1 MFAHKHPADKDG
13 SAPEFVPPCPGQKVA
28 PETGDF
34 TDITLK
40 DFIQHTRRC
49 PVSIRRLMPWQR
61 WRYRNEEPAD
71 CRAGLVVYSTKYLA
85 PGTLLE
91 LIIPIREEQQFF
103 IGKVVLVRA
112 LEEGFDLGVRFL
124 LEQDAQRIRMVEQIC
139 RIELYL
145 CDKKRSDGPFV
156 SHETLTQ
163 EWIGKFAAHFPRSG
177 L

>member
-1 MFAHKHPADKDG
+1 MFAHEQPVEEDG
-13 SAPEFVPPCPGQKVA
+13 SAPKFAAPCPGQEA
-28 PETGDF
+28 GAGEEDF
-34 TDITLK
+34 ADIRLK
-40 DFIQHTRRC
+40 DFIQHARRC
-49 PVSIRRLMPWQR
+49 PVRIRKLPPWQR
-61 WRYRNEEPAD
+61 WRYRNEALAN
-71 CRAGLVVYSTKYLA
+71 CHTGLVVHSAQYLA
-85 PGTLLE
+85 PGALLE
-91 LIIPIREEQQFF
+91 LIIPTRQQQQSF

-112 LEEGFDLGVRFL
+112 LEEGFDLGIRFL

-163 EWIGKFAAHFPRSG
+163 EWIGKFAARFPRPR